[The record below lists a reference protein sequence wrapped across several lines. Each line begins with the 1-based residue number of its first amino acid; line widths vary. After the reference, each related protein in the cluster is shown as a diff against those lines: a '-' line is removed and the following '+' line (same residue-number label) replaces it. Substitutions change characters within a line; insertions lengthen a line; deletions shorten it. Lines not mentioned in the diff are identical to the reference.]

1 LGYWPVPVS
10 FLTRHL
16 RHDAGNNPTEAVTT
30 GETLGQLI
38 INSQTAFPDLLAG
51 MIEQAVWLRLL

>member
-1 LGYWPVPVS
+1 VPVS
-10 FLTRHL
+10 FLARHL

-51 MIEQAVWLRLL
+51 MIERAVWLRLL